1 MADGSVQ
8 FTKKF
13 NIYENVQNI
22 IMGLVTDFIMLDK
35 PGLDLERVTEVQ

>member
-22 IMGLVTDFIMLDK
+22 LMGLVTDFTMLDK